1 MTNTVNTYF
10 KLGSDVNG
18 ASDLFKENL
27 DRVKVIKKDDSTVM
41 LIDDNK
47 IISMITVLRD
57 KANIINMDD
66 MSITRV
72 NKASQPH
79 TYSVVGDIFSQI
91 LTKFEYNSPLLNDII
106 ELIQILNNMKILS
119 LIGFFFLN

>member
-1 MTNTVNTYF
+1 MTNTANTANF

-18 ASDLFKENL
+18 ALNLFKENL
-27 DRVKVIKKDDSTVM
+27 DRAKVIKKDGSTII
-41 LIDDNK
+41 LIGDNK
-47 IISMITVLRD
+47 IISMITVLSD

-79 TYSVVGDIFSQI
+79 TYSVVGDIFNQI
-91 LTKFEYNSPLLNDII
+91 LTKFEYNSPLLNDSID
-106 ELIQILNNMKILS
+106 
-119 LIGFFFLN
+119 

>member
-1 MTNTVNTYF
+1 MTNTTNTYF
-10 KLGSDVNG
+10 KLGSGVKS
-18 ASDLFKENL
+18 ALDLFKENL
-27 DRVKVIKKDDSTVM
+27 NRAKVIRRDGNTVM

-79 TYSVVGDIFSQI
+79 TYSVVGDIFNQI
-91 LTKFEYNSPLLNDII
+91 LTKFEYNSPLLIDSIN
-106 ELIQILNNMKILS
+106 
-119 LIGFFFLN
+119 

>member
-1 MTNTVNTYF
+1 MTNTTNTYF
-10 KLGSDVNG
+10 KLSSGVNG
-18 ASDLFKENL
+18 ALNLFKENL
-27 DRVKVIKKDDSTVM
+27 DRAKVIRRDGNTVM

-66 MSITRV
+66 MFITRI

-79 TYSVVGDIFSQI
+79 TYSVVGDIFNQI
-91 LTKFEYNSPLLNDII
+91 LTKFEYNNSLLIDSID
-106 ELIQILNNMKILS
+106 
-119 LIGFFFLN
+119 

>member
-1 MTNTVNTYF
+1 MTNTTNTTNTYF

-18 ASDLFKENL
+18 ALDLFNENL
-27 DRVKVIKKDDSTVM
+27 NRAKVIRKDGNTVM
-41 LIDDNK
+41 LIDGNK

-79 TYSVVGDIFSQI
+79 TYSVVGDIFNQI
-91 LTKFEYNSPLLNDII
+91 LTKFEYNSPLLNDSID
-106 ELIQILNNMKILS
+106 
-119 LIGFFFLN
+119 

>member
-1 MTNTVNTYF
+1 MTNTTNTYF

-18 ASDLFKENL
+18 ALDLFNENL
-27 DRVKVIKKDDSTVM
+27 NRAKVIRKDGNTVM
-41 LIDDNK
+41 LIDGNK

-79 TYSVVGDIFSQI
+79 TYSVVGDIFNQI
-91 LTKFEYNSPLLNDII
+91 LTKFEYNSPLLNDSID
-106 ELIQILNNMKILS
+106 
-119 LIGFFFLN
+119 